1 MEKLIIEG
9 PPMEFVITKGKKI
22 NRKEPGIINLI
33 ISKRGV
39 EKTKLSHD
47 RLLNL
52 GDRISKKR
60 EWNNVRG
67 KEVEEFL
74 KFRE

>member
-52 GDRISKKR
+52 GNRISKKR